1 MKKVFLF
8 SLLVI
13 FMSFNLSA
21 QTKKDKIIQLFG
33 LMNSDKMINAVVDN
47 MSKMFQYPSAEQNN
61 AKKDSIQAEYL
72 SYVKSETKAFSKK
85 LINEDMVNIYDKYF
99 TEQDILKY
107 IDFYNSPEG
116 KKFIEQSPNI
126 QKDLMTNI
134 INNYLPD
141 LKNKFRNKL
150 DELNKNKDK

>member
-8 SLLVI
+8 AVLVI

-33 LMNSDKMINAVVDN
+33 LINSDKMINAMVDN
-47 MSKMFQYPSAEQNN
+47 MSKMFQNQSNELKN
-61 AKKDSIQAEYL
+61 AKNDSIQKEYY
-72 SYVKSETKAFSKK
+72 SYVIIETKAFSKK
-85 LINEDMVNIYDKYF
+85 LINEDMVTIYDKYF
-99 TEQDILKY
+99 TEQEILKY

-126 QKDLMTNI
+126 QNDMMSNI

-141 LKNKFRNKL
+141 LKNKFKNKL
-150 DELNKNKDK
+150 EELNKK